1 MVKTT
6 TFAVMHFGIAFS
18 VAYLLTGD
26 IVIGGALALIEP
38 AVNTVAFYFH
48 ERIWQRLGHR
58 RSRFARFGCRCN
70 LIQIS
75 LSRDFGGRRRDS
87 DCRPAASWASMRIV
101 SRGTAGPGQ
110 PGAASRPRPLAGQR
124 MGI

>member
-48 ERIWQRLGHR
+48 ERIWQRL
-58 RSRFARFGCRCN
+58 
-70 LIQIS
+70 
-75 LSRDFGGRRRDS
+75 
-87 DCRPAASWASMRIV
+87 DCR
-101 SRGTAGPGQ
+101 
-110 PGAASRPRPLAGQR
+110 
-124 MGI
+124 